1 MLLKWFIS
9 PPLLLWATPL
19 FLAPPHPYTSTLI
32 GREHSRPA
40 LLTTRLSFQWAT
52 LSALSFHGITLNMWE
67 VSRMI
72 SLTSVASFCTDVFVV
87 WNLGQSKHYEW
98 DIETTASHEG
108 LRIPLGIILHK
119 LFWHFCFD
127 RVSTQV
133 LLLSPSPRALG
144 LWWVAVLVNLTRS
157 LGFQGP
163 QMPGCWIYLSLEFL
177 LATGDTHFSS
187 SLFTLTLFFFETS
200 RPTSGKNELI
210 SYEHLSDVFSWVH
223 VCRNIH
229 FE

>member
-1 MLLKWFIS
+1 MVYLSSAPSLS
-9 PPLLLWATPL
+9 NP
-19 FLAPPHPYTSTLI
+19 FLSCLTPPHVLPPT
-32 GREHSRPA
+32 GREHSRPV
-40 LLTTRLSFQWAT
+40 LLTTGLSFQWAT
-52 LSALSFHGITLNMWE
+52 LSALSFHEITLNMWE

-98 DIETTASHEG
+98 DIETTESHEG

-127 RVSTQV
+127 RVSTQA
-133 LLLSPSPRALG
+133 LLSPSPRALG
-144 LWWVAVLVNLTRS
+144 LWWVAVLVNLIQS
-157 LGFQGP
+157 LGFQGSTDAR
-163 QMPGCWIYLSLEFL
+163 MLNLFISGVFVGYCRY
-177 LATGDTHFSS
+177 TFSS

-200 RPTSGKNELI
+200 RPTSGKNELT